1 MLIGNLDDHA
11 CKTLFFGNVL
21 SICEDIEEC
30 KKLDE
35 NMNQNQIELALNSR
49 KPQGLWD

>member
-1 MLIGNLDDHA
+1 MLIGNMHA

-35 NMNQNQIELALNSR
+35 NMNQNQIELALNSG